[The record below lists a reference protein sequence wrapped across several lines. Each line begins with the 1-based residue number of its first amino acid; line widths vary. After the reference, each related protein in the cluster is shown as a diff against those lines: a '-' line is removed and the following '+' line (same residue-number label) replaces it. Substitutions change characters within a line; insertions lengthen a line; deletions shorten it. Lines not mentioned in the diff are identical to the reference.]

1 MTMDALRFDY
11 GNMMAPRVTGGVS
24 PEALSGRLTQA
35 FEEAHARFEARREA
49 GELGF
54 LALPYASE
62 SVAQVRELADGYGQ
76 WFEDVVVLGIGG
88 SGLGGIAL
96 RDALL
101 GPFWNQQSAEE
112 REHFPRLH
120 VVDNPDPFTFRGLL
134 QRVDPERTLF
144 NVISKS
150 GTTAETMAQYLVAR
164 DRVEQAVGADKAR
177 GHFLFTTDPAR
188 GVLRQISEAE
198 GIPALGVP
206 ENVGGR
212 FSVLSPVGLLPA
224 AICGVDPDRLL
235 AGAARME
242 ERCRTP
248 ELAANPAGLFASLL
262 HEADSRQGR
271 SIHVMMPYADRLR
284 SLAAWFQQL
293 WAESLGK
300 ARTEDGAQR
309 HTGPTPLAALGAT
322 DQHSLLQLLM
332 EGPHDKVVLF
342 VDVEDPGEDLAIPSR
357 HPEIEALAYLGG
369 HTMGGLLATERK
381 ATAEALRHE
390 GRPNATFTVPAITP
404 ETVGE
409 LVMLLQIA
417 TVYAGALYGVDPLD
431 QPGVEL
437 GKRLTY
443 GLMGRAG
450 VEAPDIAAPDPQWV
464 L

>member
-1 MTMDALRFDY
+1 MAGLRFDF
-11 GNMMAPRVTGGVS
+11 GNMMAPRLDGGVAT
-24 PEALSGRLTQA
+24 EQLSGVLAER
-35 FEEAHARFEARREA
+35 FRGAHARFEARKAA

-54 LALPYASE
+54 LELPYASE
-62 SVAQVRELADGYGQ
+62 SVSQVLELAEGYGQ

-101 GPFWNQQSAEE
+101 GPFWNQRTSEE

-134 QRVDPERTLF
+134 ERVDPARTLF

-150 GTTAETMAQYLVAR
+150 GATAETMAQYLVAR
-164 DRVEQAVGADKAR
+164 ERVEAAVGRDKAR

-188 GVLRQISEAE
+188 GVLRQLSEAE

-224 AICGVDPDRLL
+224 AICGVDPARLL
-235 AGAARME
+235 GGAARME

-248 ELAANPAGLFASLL
+248 ELAANPAGLFATLL
-262 HEADSRQGR
+262 HHADTGQGR
-271 SIHVMMPYADRLR
+271 PIHVMMPYADRLR
-284 SLAAWFQQL
+284 SVASWFQQL

-300 ARTEDGAQR
+300 AFGEDGTR
-309 HTGPTPLAALGAT
+309 RNTGPTPLAALGAT

-342 VDVEDPGEDLAIPSR
+342 VDVEDPGEDLSIPAR
-357 HPEIEALAYLGG
+357 HPEIDALSYLGG
-369 HTMGGLLATERK
+369 HTLGGLLATERK
-381 ATAEALRHE
+381 ATAEALRRE
-390 GRPNATFTVPAITP
+390 GRPNATLVLPEVTP
-404 ETVGE
+404 ETLGE
-409 LVMLLQIA
+409 LLMLLQVA
-417 TVYAGALYGVDPLD
+417 TVYAGGLYGVDPLD

-437 GKRLTY
+437 GKQLTY

-450 VEAPDIAAPDPQWV
+450 VEAPEIAPPDPRWAV
-464 L
+464 